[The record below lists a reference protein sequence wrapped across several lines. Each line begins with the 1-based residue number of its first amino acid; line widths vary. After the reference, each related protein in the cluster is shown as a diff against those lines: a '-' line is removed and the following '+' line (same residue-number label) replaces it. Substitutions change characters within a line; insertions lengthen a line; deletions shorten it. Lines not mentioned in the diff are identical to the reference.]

1 MITSWSPSRY
11 SKYTQCPRQA
21 RYEIVQKLCPMC
33 FKGKLSGGFGSPVS
47 CDTCHKTVAEAAP
60 LKRGS
65 EIGKNIEEFVIG
77 KVAKLH
83 PEVKH
88 PGVVKII
95 KGWRT
100 RFKSGAVKMEEQI
113 TLDNKWS
120 PVSKFTRGVWFR
132 GRLDVVEFVKRVAKV
147 TDVKT
152 GGIDKKTGMI
162 RADKKYDDQLS
173 SYAVSALAQYP
184 TVDEVEVSLLF
195 TDCPDEHNPVV
206 ERASINLTRKNLPIR
221 QAAWEK
227 KVKAMLSDRVF
238 APRASDACRYCPFS
252 TSKGG
257 PCPH

>member
-1 MITSWSPSRY
+1 
-11 SKYTQCPRQA
+11 
-21 RYEIVQKLCPMC
+21 MC

-47 CDTCHKTVAEAAP
+47 CDTCKKTVPEAPP
-60 LKRGS
+60 LKRGN
-65 EIGKNIEEFVIG
+65 EIGKNIEHYVIG
-77 KVAKLH
+77 KEKALH
-83 PEVKH
+83 AEVTH

-95 KGWRT
+95 KGWKD
-100 RFKSGAVKMEEQI
+100 RFKHGAVKMEEQI
-113 TLDNKWS
+113 TLDAKWS
-120 PVSKFTRGVWFR
+120 PVSKFTKGAWFR

-152 GGIDKKTGMI
+152 GGIDKRTGMI

-173 SYAVSALAQYP
+173 SYAVSTLAQYP

-195 TDCPDEHNPVV
+195 VDCAHKNDPVV
-206 ERASINLTRKNLPIR
+206 ARDSINLTRKNLPIR
-221 QAAWEK
+221 KALWEK